1 MQNEIRGTTSGQ
13 LKSGHWMWVAV
24 IAVASVALSL
34 QLQCVLPFA
43 ALAAIGVMEMRR
55 SEALTLVGLAW
66 AINQV
71 LGYTVLGYPHDA
83 NSYSWGA
90 MIGVGAV
97 AAVFAGEATRNALTS
112 WSYPVKAA
120 AVLVMAYAVYEAVL
134 FAARIVLPASDLA
147 FSAKIVAE
155 YGLVNAVAFA
165 SLVAVHWIVTQAG
178 LTERRTKA

>member
-34 QLQCVLPFA
+34 KLQCVLPFA

-71 LGYTVLGYPHDA
+71 LGYTVLGYPNEA
-83 NSYSWGA
+83 QSYGWGA
-90 MIGVGAV
+90 MIGLGAV
-97 AAVFAGEATRNALTS
+97 AAVFAGEAARNALAS
-112 WSYPVKAA
+112 RHYAIKAC
-120 AVLVMAYAVYEAVL
+120 AVLVMAYAAYEAVL
-134 FAARIVLPASDLA
+134 FAARIVLPATDLA
-147 FSAKIVAE
+147 FSARIVAE
-155 YGLVNAVAFA
+155 YGLVNAVAFV
-165 SLVAVHWIVTQAG
+165 SLLAIHWIGSQAG
-178 LTERRTKA
+178 VLGRRTEA